1 VPLLA
6 LQLQN
11 DKTKRLPTFGS
22 LFVLGSGWN
31 KYIKKGV
38 GRRELM
44 LIYII
49 PLHQKNGNKKAAF
62 RPPLCFLNRVTDL
75 RKVMYFDCSLII
87 PNV

>member
-31 KYIKKGV
+31 KYIEKGV

-49 PLHQKNGNKKAAF
+49 PLHQKKWQQKSSLPAA
-62 RPPLCFLNRVTDL
+62 
-75 RKVMYFDCSLII
+75 SLFSKSRH
-87 PNV
+87 